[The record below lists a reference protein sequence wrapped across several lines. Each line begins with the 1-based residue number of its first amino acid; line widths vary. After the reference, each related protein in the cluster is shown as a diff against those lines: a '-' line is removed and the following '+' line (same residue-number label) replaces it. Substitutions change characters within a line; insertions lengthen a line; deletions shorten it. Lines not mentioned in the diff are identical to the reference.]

1 MVPGFLLRG
10 QATIEPYAGNQGD
23 GPSYGPP
30 VTMPASIAGSKMIGG
45 TSSADS
51 RAGDRAAGVQ
61 YKVIMAAGVDI
72 QPGYRLTV
80 DGQQM
85 TVRSVTNPGGPV
97 GGHLE
102 VVGDTRS

>member
-30 VTMPASIAGSKMIGG
+30 VTVAASITGSKQIG
-45 TSSADS
+45 SDS
-51 RAGDRAAGVQ
+51 AAGVQ
-61 YKVIMAAGVDI
+61 YKLIMAAGAAI
-72 QPGYRLTV
+72 KPGDRLTV

-85 TVRSVTNPGGPV
+85 TVRSVTNPGGPA

-102 VVGDTRS
+102 VTGDTRQ